1 MSEKILSYMTPYE
14 KAPSALSDEEILVR
28 SRIEPWL
35 FTFIVERYE
44 AAFLRKLKA
53 VLRDPRDIEEV
64 VQDTFVKIYL
74 NADKFEPQTGAS
86 FSSWAYKI
94 LLNTAFTRYQK
105 AVKEG
110 QRFTILDPEFEHL
123 VGERQSHRGFEEEAD
138 AIERILVKLPG
149 HFAHVLR
156 LHYLERWSQEDIARA
171 EMTRVGNIK
180 ARIHRAKIAFRKLAK
195 GDNKLD
201 IL

>member
-1 MSEKILSYMTPYE
+1 MTPYE
-14 KAPSALSDEEILVR
+14 KAPSVLPDEVILVR

-35 FTFIVERYE
+35 YKFIVERYE

-53 VLRDPRDIEEV
+53 ILRDPRDIEEV

-74 NADKFEPQTGAS
+74 NADKFEPQVGAS

-94 LLNTAFTRYQK
+94 LLNTAYTRYQK
-105 AVKEG
+105 AIKEG
-110 QRFTILDPEFEHL
+110 QRFTILDPEFEQL
-123 VGERQSHRGFEEEAD
+123 VGERQAHRGFEEQAD
-138 AIERILVKLPG
+138 AVERILAKLPG
-149 HFAHVLR
+149 HFARVLR

-171 EMTRVGNIK
+171 DMTRVGNIK
-180 ARIHRAKIAFRKLAK
+180 ARIHRAKIAFRKVAES
-195 GDNKLD
+195 NNERD